1 MTDRISTLR
10 ERIVAKRHQQALQTP
25 EKQLAEAYKQLGLT
39 PQERM
44 VRRLEFL
51 MAAEKPAMEADERI
65 VFTRTIR
72 SQPEIFTPDEWAKI
86 RAGHYIHE
94 LGFVSNVT
102 PNYYGLIRDGFARRR
117 QDIEAVLQNARPEER
132 PFLDGQLRVMQ
143 AVSSLAAR
151 YREQARRMGNEAVA
165 AVLEQVPEQGAKT
178 FHEALQFFRILHF
191 TLWLE
196 GEYHNTI
203 GRFDRHMIGYLEQ
216 DLASGRLDEDGAFE
230 LLEEFFLSFNKDSNL
245 YPGVQQGDNGQS
257 MVLGGRDPQGGTV
270 FNRLTRMCLEASR
283 ELKLIDPKI
292 NLRVDRETPLETYR
306 LGTELTREGLG
317 FPQYSN
323 DDVVIPGLVALGYD
337 PEDAIDYSVAA
348 CWEFIIPGKGMDV
361 ANIGAVSF
369 PHIVDEAMREDLP
382 EAVSFDA
389 FLEQVG
395 QRVDEVCRSI
405 VRSCANLWF
414 IPAPFLS
421 LLTDGSLARRQDISL
436 GARYNNWGLHG
447 TGIATAIDSLAA
459 IRQKIYEEGSLT
471 PAELIDAVD
480 QDFAGCE
487 ILLHQLRYESPKF
500 GDGNET
506 SETLAVWLLGRF
518 ADAVK
523 DLLNERGG
531 RIRAGTGTAMY
542 YLWHVRDLP
551 ASPDGRRK
559 GEPLAANYTPSLF
572 ARVPGPLSIIQS
584 FTRPDLTR
592 VINGG
597 PLTLEFHDTLF
608 RTQDSRDK
616 VSTLVKWYIDR
627 GGHQL
632 QLNAVNRDVLLDA
645 RAHPEQ
651 HRQLIVRIWGWSA
664 YFCELDEAYQD
675 HVLRRTAYDC
685 VG

>member
-10 ERIVAKRHQQALQTP
+10 QRIVAKQHQQALQTLDEP
-25 EKQLAEAYKQLGLT
+25 LAGDFKRLGLT
-39 PQERM
+39 AQERM

-51 MAAEKPAMEADERI
+51 MAAEKPCLEADERI

-72 SQPEIFTPDEWAKI
+72 SQPEIFTPDEWEQI
-86 RAGHYIHE
+86 RASHYIHE

-102 PNYYGLIRDGFARRR
+102 PNYYDLIRDGFAKRRR
-117 QDIEAVLQNARPEER
+117 DIQDALRDARPEDR

-143 AVSSLAAR
+143 AVGGLAAR
-151 YREQARRMGNEAVA
+151 YREQARQLGNDDVA
-165 AVLEQVPEQGAKT
+165 AVLEHVPEQGART

-216 DLASGRLDEDGAFE
+216 DLASGRLDEDEAFE

-257 MVLGGRDPQGGTV
+257 MVLGGRDPQGTTV

-292 NLRVDRETPLETYR
+292 NLRVDRGTPLETYR
-306 LGTELTREGLG
+306 MGTELTREGLG

-323 DDVVIPGLVALGYD
+323 DDVVIPGLIALGYD
-337 PEDAIDYSVAA
+337 PADAADYSVAA

-369 PHIVDEAMREDLP
+369 PHIIDESMREDLP
-382 EAVSFDA
+382 GAASFDA

-395 QRVDEVCRSI
+395 RRVGDVCRSI

-421 LLTDGSLARRQDISL
+421 LLTDSSLARRQDVSL

-447 TGIATAIDSLAA
+447 TGIATAVDSLAS
-459 IRQKIYEEGSLT
+459 IRQYIYEEGTLT

-480 QDFAGCE
+480 QDFAGYAA
-487 ILLHQLRYESPKF
+487 LLHQLRYESPKF

-506 SETLAVWLLGRF
+506 SETLATWLLGQF

-523 DLLNERGG
+523 DLHNERGG

-608 RTQDSRDK
+608 RTQESRDK

-651 HRQLIVRIWGWSA
+651 HRQLIVRVWGWSA

-675 HVLRRTAYDC
+675 HVLRRTAYDS